1 MSVDKRKIQLQ
12 DWLKVNLATTQFSCE
27 PASSDASFRRYFR
40 VLVGN
45 ESYVA
50 MDAPPAQENCQPF
63 VEIAQLLIENSVQAP
78 NIHFQDLNQGFL
90 LLDDL
95 GSKDYLDYL
104 TADSVDNMYGDAM
117 NVLHKMHSA
126 SNYLLPAYD
135 TELLNREMSLF
146 TEWFLVK
153 LLNINLSSEDK
164 NILTSSQKLLAK
176 SALEQP
182 QVFVHRDFHSRN
194 LMLTAE
200 NNPAV
205 IDFQDAVIGPITY
218 DLVSLLRDCYIAWPD
233 KKVYAWLDQFIETR
247 HKAGIEDGFSQ
258 QQFRKWF
265 DYMGVQ
271 RHMKAVGIFSRLYLR
286 DNKAGYLKDIPRTMA
301 YIQSIANKYNELQLL
316 ASLIEKYK
324 INESFDAVLIK
335 ISDEQTAI

>member
-1 MSVDKRKIQLQ
+1 MSVDQRKIQLQ

-45 ESYVA
+45 KSYVA
-50 MDAPPAQENCQPF
+50 MDAPPAQEDCQPF
-63 VEIAQLLIENSVQAP
+63 VEIAQLLIAHSVQAP
-78 NIHFQDLNQGFL
+78 RIHFQDLNQGFL

-104 TADSVDNMYGDAM
+104 TADSADSMYCDAM
-117 NVLHKMHSA
+117 DVLHKMHSA
-126 SNYLLPAYD
+126 DDCLLPAYD
-135 TELLNREMSLF
+135 AELLNREMSLF
-146 TEWFLVK
+146 TEWFLEK
-153 LLNINLSSEDK
+153 LLTIKLPSADQATLLNCQG
-164 NILTSSQKLLAK
+164 ILTQ

-218 DLVSLLRDCYIAWPD
+218 DLVSLLRDCYISWPD
-233 KKVYAWLDQFIETR
+233 TQVYTWLDQFLEKR
-247 HKAGIEDGFSQ
+247 HKAGADDNVSQ
-258 QQFRKWF
+258 QQFQQWF

-271 RHMKAVGIFSRLYLR
+271 RHMKAVGIFSRLYIR
-286 DNKAGYLKDIPRTMA
+286 DNKPGYLKDIPRTMA
-301 YIQSIANKYNELQLL
+301 YIQSIANKYDELQPI
-316 ASLIEKYK
+316 ASLVEKYN
-324 INESFDAVLIK
+324 INETLDAVLKK
-335 ISDEQTAI
+335 IPVEKAIS